1 MHLHRLMLAGSLLFL
16 AGCAAQIQ
24 QQKMAATQLQFAHG
38 NLVAVASQIDDAFP
52 QKNSLYFL
60 EHGEVKRLMGPE
72 WIEESTSDLLTTDR
86 IVSDWENQARLNMQ
100 KSLSDFGGYLLSEGI
115 NSDYELKV
123 YEISLLSHNLALNQ
137 ISAGRWDNAM
147 VEARKI
153 GQREQLISELHEKKI
168 SALEEKSR
176 QSKGATTRIEDI
188 GGYPVNLLND
198 SESIRLKNAYQSAA
212 AHYLAAFIYEKE
224 GEISLAAPGYRQA
237 IELRPDEPFLVE
249 GLANLEKN
257 ASKTNSRSNRDAAN
271 NQADTLFVIETG
283 FLPRIESFKINQPFN
298 IGTGPKLV
306 TLSLPVIRSTTD
318 VYSPNMIRVDN
329 YSLQPRLI
337 TNVDAMVRRDLKD
350 EMPGYVLRAT
360 SRAIASLIAQAA
372 AQKAGDNNNNPM
384 AGSLASLFTG
394 LALQAINVADVR
406 HWSTLPAHIYLARA
420 KLPSGERILSYATP
434 SGAVRTAPIVLSPG
448 YNIVYLRMFH
458 DRASLLTSND
468 SALLAMRKSDDEKV
482 QAEATKVVARVTPE
496 KEQGFGF
503 SKTFDGVSGIF
514 KGKDKE

>member
-1 MHLHRLMLAGSLLFL
+1 
-16 AGCAAQIQ
+16 
-24 QQKMAATQLQFAHG
+24 
-38 NLVAVASQIDDAFP
+38 
-52 QKNSLYFL
+52 
-60 EHGEVKRLMGPE
+60 
-72 WIEESTSDLLTTDR
+72 
-86 IVSDWENQARLNMQ
+86 MQ
-100 KSLSDFGGYLLSEGI
+100 KSLSDFGGYLLAEGV

-123 YEISLLSHNLALNQ
+123 FEISLLSHNLALNQ

-153 GQREQLISELHEKKI
+153 GQREQLISELLEKKI
-168 SALEEKSR
+168 SALEEKSKEKSK

-224 GEISLAAPGYRQA
+224 GEISLAAPGYRLA

-257 ASKTNSRSNRDAAN
+257 ASKTNNRSNRDATNNATN

-283 FLPRIESFKINQPFN
+283 FLPPIESFKINQPFD
-298 IGTGPKLV
+298 IGNGPKLM
-306 TLSLPVIRSTTD
+306 TLALPVIRSTKD

-337 TNVDAMVRRDLKD
+337 TNVDAMVRRNLKD

-372 AQKAGDNNNNPM
+372 AQNARGNNNP
-384 AGSLASLFTG
+384 AGSLAGLFTG

-420 KLPSGERILSYATP
+420 KLPDGERILSYATP
-434 SGAVRTAPIVLSPG
+434 SGAVRNAPIVLSPG

-468 SALLAMRKSDDEKV
+468 SALLAMRKSDDKKA
-482 QAEATKVVARVTPE
+482 QAEAIKVVAEATPE
-496 KEQGFGF
+496 KKQGFNF
-503 SKTFDGVSGIF
+503 SRTFDGVSGIF
-514 KGKDKE
+514 TGKDKE